1 MDPTLSTA
9 CNGSCR
15 RLYGLLR
22 EGIVTFALLI
32 SSVTAQAW
40 PDRIVRIVTPT
51 GAGGGSDTIA
61 RTFAEIF
68 SKRWGQAVV
77 VENKPGADGIIAV
90 TDFLGA
96 RDGHTILFGF
106 TSIVSVNPLLHDKL
120 PYDPLRDLVPI
131 SPAVD
136 DFITV
141 AVSPSLGV
149 NSLSELVDLAR
160 KKPNPLNYASV
171 PGGGYFGIVD
181 FQRANGIAMTFVPYR
196 NPIASITDLME
207 GRIQIAI
214 MPLSIVLSHAQAGKL
229 KLLAVTSDKRAL
241 AAPDVPTT
249 AEAGAPRFRGLGG
262 LGFFAPKDMPKTQRD
277 FIAEEIAVIVNQPQ
291 MQERMITMGYS
302 PHSAPPKEFE
312 KILAEQ
318 SAWYKSIAP
327 ERNQ

>member
-1 MDPTLSTA
+1 MDSTLSTA
-9 CNGSCR
+9 SDDGHR
-15 RLYGLLR
+15 HLKRLLR
-22 EGIVTFALLI
+22 QGIVTFALLV

-77 VENKPGADGIIAV
+77 VENKPGADGILAV
-90 TDFLGA
+90 ADFLSA

-106 TSIVSVNPLLHDKL
+106 TSIVTVNPLLHDKL
-120 PYDPLRDLVPI
+120 PYDALRDIMPI
-131 SPAVD
+131 SLAVD
-136 DFITV
+136 DFMTV
-141 AVSPSLGV
+141 AASPSLGV
-149 NSLSELVDLAR
+149 STLSELIDLAR
-160 KKPNPLNYASV
+160 KKPDTLNYASV

-229 KLLAVTSDKRAL
+229 KLLAVASDNRAL

-249 AEAGAPRFRGLGG
+249 AEMGAPRFKGLGG
-262 LGFFAPKDMPKTQRD
+262 LGFFAPKDMPEKQRD
-277 FIAEEIAVIVNQPQ
+277 FIAAEVATIVNQPQ
-291 MQERMITMGYS
+291 MQERMIMLGYS

-312 KILAEQ
+312 TILAEQ

-327 ERNQ
+327 ERSQ